1 MSYDVTDRD
10 AIRASIVRDRPM
22 VDAMFAEVREQ
33 SADVLVEG
41 VSSKQEQL
49 YDYTH
54 YFGAE
59 R

>member
-1 MSYDVTDRD
+1 
-10 AIRASIVRDRPM
+10 M

-33 SADVLVEG
+33 NADVLVEG
-41 VSSKQEQL
+41 VSSQQEAL

-59 R
+59 RSVAKRVAQMVYDAIRGE

>member
-1 MSYDVTDRD
+1 
-10 AIRASIVRDRPM
+10 M
-22 VDAMFAEVREQ
+22 VDALFAEVREQ

-41 VSSKQEQL
+41 VSSKQEEL